1 MAGGPGPESRGSA
14 SSRGVDPSPPTGLP
28 VEPTAYPK
36 VWRVPGTRRWRPLL
50 ALLLAVAGYVV
61 LAAAMDALSRAW
73 LTLRQSGMDADEA
86 SQYAS
91 TVEYAIA
98 LVVAAPI
105 AMVLL
110 VPLSKLLSR
119 LVGQKGR
126 WLSSV
131 TGRVRWG
138 WLAQC
143 VAICVALV
151 AAYAL
156 IAQGLGGSEPAADR
170 ARGWFILPVVLVLWP
185 MMAAGTEYL
194 LRGVVNRGAASL
206 PRSPAVGIVLGAVV
220 SSAAYVLMRLPTL
233 IPTGDVWGG
242 VVWFLLGLVLS
253 CVVWRTGGLEASIAV
268 NIAYSL
274 LYLMPWY
281 WFFDGLEMP
290 GQSATGPAALLRLVP
305 LVVAAGLIMILARM
319 RRVERT
325 TPPQTFGGNAP

>member
-1 MAGGPGPESRGSA
+1 M
-14 SSRGVDPSPPTGLP
+14 GLP
-28 VEPTAYPK
+28 IGPTAYPNL
-36 VWRVPGTRRWRPLL
+36 WRVPGTRRWRPLL

-61 LAAAMDALSRAW
+61 LAAAMDVLSRAW
-73 LTLRQSGMDADEA
+73 LTMRQNGMDADEA

-98 LVVAAPI
+98 LVVAAPL

-131 TGRVRWG
+131 AGRVRWG

-170 ARGWFILPVVLVLWP
+170 ARVWFILPFVLVLWP
-185 MMAAGTEYL
+185 MTAAGTEYL

-206 PRSPAVGIVLGAVV
+206 PRSPAVGMVLGAVV
-220 SSAAYVLMRLPTL
+220 GGAAYVLMRLPTL

-253 CVVWRTGGLEASIAV
+253 YVVWRTGGLEASIAV
-268 NIAYSL
+268 NIAYSM
-274 LYLMPWY
+274 LYAMPWY
-281 WFFDGLEMP
+281 WFFDELEMP

-305 LVVAAGLIMILARM
+305 LVVAAGLIVILARK

-325 TPPQTFGGNAP
+325 APPQAFEGNAP